1 MIAPLLQG
9 QNRLQHGQTNG
20 VSCPLSIIAD
30 FTFPIFDGV
39 KPVALLAVRTSIPVL
54 VRWCVGM
61 LVCCYAGMW
70 IYHHAFQR
78 LLGLP
83 SETTDTNT
91 VVFSFRPCIIL
102 SNNALRTFAA
112 PNDSTRK
119 ARAAIVSRL

>member
-1 MIAPLLQG
+1 MIVPLLQG
-9 QNRLQHGQTNG
+9 QNLLQYGQANS
-20 VSCPLSIIAD
+20 VPCPLLIIAD

-39 KPVALLAVRTSIPVL
+39 KPVALLSVRTNIGML

-61 LVCCYAGMW
+61 LVCWHVGVW
-70 IYHHAFQR
+70 IDHHAFQR

-91 VVFSFRPCIIL
+91 VVFSFRTCIIL
-102 SNNALRTFAA
+102 SSNALRTFAA

-119 ARAAIVSRL
+119 ARAAIVSKS

>member
-9 QNRLQHGQTNG
+9 QNLLQHGQANG
-20 VSCPLSIIAD
+20 VPCPLLMIAD

-39 KPVALLAVRTSIPVL
+39 KPVALLSVRTSIPVL

-61 LVCCYAGMW
+61 LVCGYAGMW

-91 VVFSFRPCIIL
+91 VVFSFRTCIIL
-102 SNNALRTFAA
+102 FNNALRTFAA